1 MPLLARYAS
10 RRRTMKKPLFAL
22 LVATGLYCAGP
33 QALAQLGGL
42 QRLPTLPSLPNLPA
56 TSQDANR
63 TLRQVERNVLAP
75 LDLQGLRQRTID
87 ELLNRDR
94 ERFERD
100 PTGEPMLRG
109 ELSLYAPSPAL
120 LDAARAAG
128 FVVLRERVLDA
139 LDVRIVVLRVPPG
152 NSTAAA
158 LTVLRAM
165 APDAAIDF
173 NHVYTGSG
181 PTPAARSPA
190 TADRPAATP
199 TAAAPGSA
207 GIRIGL
213 VDGALDT
220 RHPALRDADI
230 RMRRCA
236 QAQRPSAHASA
247 IASLLVGNAG
257 AFHGVVPQAT
267 LFAADVGCGDSAV
280 DAIADALGWMVLE
293 RVPVINVSLV
303 GPPNRT
309 LEQVVH
315 AVIGRG
321 HVIVAAVGNDGPAA
335 PPLYPAAYAGV
346 VGVTGVDPARRVLP
360 EALQGPQVMFAAP
373 GAQVAVA
380 AGASDY
386 AAARGTSYATP
397 LVAGLIALR
406 LREANPDAAARTL
419 DALAL
424 DAIDLGLPGRDRVY
438 GHGLVGEGQRID
450 PLALR

>member
-1 MPLLARYAS
+1 M
-10 RRRTMKKPLFAL
+10 
-22 LVATGLYCAGP
+22 
-33 QALAQLGGL
+33 
-42 QRLPTLPSLPNLPA
+42 
-56 TSQDANR
+56 
-63 TLRQVERNVLAP
+63 RQVERNVLAP

-87 ELLNRDR
+87 DLLTRDR
-94 ERFERD
+94 ERYERD

-139 LDVRIVVLRVPPG
+139 LDVRIVVLRAPPG
-152 NSTAAA
+152 NTTAAA
-158 LTVLRAM
+158 LTALRAM

-173 NHVYTGSG
+173 NHVYTGG
-181 PTPAARSPA
+181 GATPAAATPA
-190 TADRPAATP
+190 PADRSAPAP
-199 TAAAPGSA
+199 TGAAPGTL

-213 VDGALDT
+213 VDGALHT
-220 RHPALRDADI
+220 QHPALRDADI
-230 RMRRCA
+230 RLRRCDRP
-236 QAQRPSAHASA
+236 QRPSPHATA
-247 IASLLVGNAG
+247 VASLLVGHAG

-315 AVIGRG
+315 AVAGRG

-346 VGVTGVDPARRVLP
+346 VGVTGVDTLRRVLP

-380 AGASDY
+380 AVAAGAGEY

-397 LVAGLIALR
+397 LVAGLISLR
-406 LREANPDAAARTL
+406 LREPNPDAAARTL
-419 DALAL
+419 DTLAR
-424 DAIDLGLPGRDRVY
+424 DAIDLGLPGRDKVY

>member
-1 MPLLARYAS
+1 MKKILALLLA
-10 RRRTMKKPLFAL
+10 TAL
-22 LVATGLYCAGP
+22 GGAGTP
-33 QALAQLGGL
+33 TLAQLGGL

-56 TSQDANR
+56 ASQDTNR
-63 TLRQVERNVLAP
+63 TVRQIERNVLAP

-87 ELLNRDR
+87 ELLASDR
-94 ERFERD
+94 GRYERD
-100 PTGEPMLRG
+100 PGGELMLRG
-109 ELSLYAPSPAL
+109 ELSLYSPSSTL
-120 LDAARAAG
+120 LDEARAAG

-139 LDVRIVVLRVPPG
+139 LDARVVVLRAPPG
-152 NSTAAA
+152 SSTAAA
-158 LTVLRAM
+158 LAALRAM
-165 APDAAIDF
+165 APEGAIDF

-181 PTPAARSPA
+181 ATPEPTTPAAPIVGSN
-190 TADRPAATP
+190 
-199 TAAAPGSA
+199 AAPGNT

-220 RHPALRDADI
+220 RHPALRGADI
-230 RMRRCA
+230 RLRRCA
-236 QAQRPSAHASA
+236 QAPRASPHANA

-257 AFHGVVPQAT
+257 AFHGVVPHAT
-267 LFAADVGCGDSAV
+267 LYAADIGCGDSAV
-280 DAIADALGWMVLE
+280 DAIADALGWMVSE

-309 LEQVVH
+309 LEQIVN
-315 AVIGRG
+315 AVAGRG

-335 PPLYPAAYAGV
+335 PPLYPAAYPGV
-346 VGVTGVDPARRVLP
+346 VGVTGVDPRRRVLP

-373 GAQVAVA
+373 GAQLAVA
-380 AGASDY
+380 AGEREY

-406 LREANPDAAARTL
+406 LREARPDAAARTL
-419 DALAL
+419 DALAHE
-424 DAIDLGLPGRDRVY
+424 AIDLGAPGRDTVY

>member
-1 MPLLARYAS
+1 MNR
-10 RRRTMKKPLFAL
+10 PLFAL
-22 LVATGLYCAGP
+22 LLATALCGTGAP
-33 QALAQLGGL
+33 ALAQLGGL
-42 QRLPTLPSLPNLPA
+42 QRLPTVPALPNLPA
-56 TSQDANR
+56 GSQDPNR
-63 TLRQVERNVLAP
+63 TLRQVERSVLAP

-94 ERFERD
+94 DRYERD
-100 PTGEPMLRG
+100 PAGEPMLRG

-128 FVVLRERVLDA
+128 FVVLRERVLEA
-139 LDVRIVVLRVPPG
+139 LDVRIVVLRAPPG
-152 NSTAAA
+152 SSTPAA
-158 LTVLRAM
+158 LATLRALD
-165 APDAAIDF
+165 AAAAIDF

-181 PTPAARSPA
+181 QTPEPA
-190 TADRPAATP
+190 STASTGGRAS
-199 TAAAPGSA
+199 APGAASNA
-207 GIRIGL
+207 AVGIRIGL

-230 RMRRCA
+230 RLRRCA
-236 QAQRPSAHASA
+236 QAQRPSAHANA
-247 IASLLVGNAG
+247 IASLLVGRDG

-280 DAIADALGWMVLE
+280 DAIADALGWLVLE
-293 RVPVINVSLV
+293 RVPVISVSLV

-309 LEQVVH
+309 LELVVN
-315 AVIGRG
+315 AVAGRG

-335 PPLYPAAYAGV
+335 RPLYPAAYPGV
-346 VGVTGVDPARRVLP
+346 VGVTGVDPGRRVLP
-360 EALQGPQVMFAAP
+360 EALQGSQVMFAAP

-380 AGASDY
+380 AGGREY

-406 LREANPDAAARTL
+406 LREARPDAAARTL
-419 DALAL
+419 DALAR
-424 DAIDLGLPGRDRVY
+424 DAVDLGPPGRDPVY

>member
-1 MPLLARYAS
+1 MKKILALLLA
-10 RRRTMKKPLFAL
+10 TAL
-22 LVATGLYCAGP
+22 CGAGTP
-33 QALAQLGGL
+33 ALAQLGGL
-42 QRLPTLPSLPNLPA
+42 QRLPTLPSLPTLPA
-56 TSQDANR
+56 ASQDTNR
-63 TLRQVERNVLAP
+63 TVRQIERNVLAP

-87 ELLNRDR
+87 ELLASNR
-94 ERFERD
+94 ERYERD
-100 PTGEPMLRG
+100 PTGELMLRG
-109 ELSLYAPSPAL
+109 ELSLYSPSSTL

-128 FVVLRERVLDA
+128 FVVLRERVLEA
-139 LDVRIVVLRVPPG
+139 LDVRVVVLRAPPG
-152 NSTAAA
+152 GSTAAA
-158 LTVLRAM
+158 LAALRAM
-165 APDAAIDF
+165 APEGAIDF

-181 PTPAARSPA
+181 TTPEPTTPAAPIVGS
-190 TADRPAATP
+190 
-199 TAAAPGSA
+199 TAAPSSN

-220 RHPALRDADI
+220 RHPALRNADI
-230 RMRRCA
+230 RLRRCA
-236 QAQRPSAHASA
+236 QAPRVSPHANA

-267 LFAADVGCGDSAV
+267 LYAADVGCGDSAV

-315 AVIGRG
+315 AVAGRG

-335 PPLYPAAYAGV
+335 PPLYPAAYPGV
-346 VGVTGVDPARRVLP
+346 VGVTGVDPRRRVLP

-373 GAQVAVA
+373 GAQLAVA
-380 AGASDY
+380 AGEREY

-406 LREANPDAAARTL
+406 LREARPDAAARTL
-419 DALAL
+419 DALARE
-424 DAIDLGLPGRDRVY
+424 AIDLGAPGRDTVY
-438 GHGLVGEGQRID
+438 GNGLVGESQRID

>member
-1 MPLLARYAS
+1 
-10 RRRTMKKPLFAL
+10 MKKPLLAL
-22 LVATGLYCAGP
+22 LLATALCSVGTT
-33 QALAQLGGL
+33 ALAQLGGL
-42 QRLPTLPSLPNLPA
+42 QRLPTLPSLPNVPPA
-56 TSQDANR
+56 SPDANR

-75 LDLQGLRQRTID
+75 LDLQGLRRRTID

-94 ERFERD
+94 ERYERD

-139 LDVRIVVLRVPPG
+139 LDARIVVLRAPPG
-152 NSTAAA
+152 NTTAAA
-158 LTVLRAM
+158 LTALRAM

-181 PTPAARSPA
+181 ATPAAATPA
-190 TADRPAATP
+190 SADRSVPAP
-199 TAAAPGSA
+199 TGTAPIGTL
-207 GIRIGL
+207 GVRIGL
-213 VDGALDT
+213 VDGALLT
-220 RHPALRDADI
+220 QHPALRDADI
-230 RMRRCA
+230 RLRRCDRP
-236 QAQRPSAHASA
+236 QRPSPHATA
-247 IASLLVGNAG
+247 IASLLVGRAG

-315 AVIGRG
+315 AVAGRG

-346 VGVTGVDPARRVLP
+346 VGVTGVDTLRRVLP

-380 AGASDY
+380 TGAGDY

-397 LVAGLIALR
+397 LVAGLISLR
-406 LREANPDAAARTL
+406 LREANPDAAARILDTL
-419 DALAL
+419 ARE
-424 DAIDLGLPGRDRVY
+424 AIDLGLPGRDKVY

>member
-1 MPLLARYAS
+1 
-10 RRRTMKKPLFAL
+10 MKNLFAL
-22 LVATGLYCAGP
+22 FLATALCGAGTP
-33 QALAQLGGL
+33 VLAQLGGL

-56 TSQDANR
+56 AGQDTNR
-63 TLRQVERNVLAP
+63 TLRQIDRNVLAP
-75 LDLQGLRQRTID
+75 LDLRGLRQRTID
-87 ELLNRDR
+87 ELLASNR
-94 ERFERD
+94 ERYERD
-100 PTGEPMLRG
+100 PSGEPMLRG

-128 FVVLRERVLDA
+128 FVVLRERMLEA
-139 LDVRIVVLRVPPG
+139 LDVRIVVLRAPPG
-152 NSTAAA
+152 HTTAAA
-158 LTVLRAM
+158 LATLRAL
-165 APDAAIDF
+165 APEAAIDF

-181 PTPAARSPA
+181 TTPE
-190 TADRPAATP
+190 P
-199 TAAAPGSA
+199 TAAATSDAGSPAAPDHA

-220 RHPALRDADI
+220 RHPALRNADI
-230 RMRRCA
+230 RLRRCV
-236 QAQRPSAHASA
+236 QAQRASPHANA

-267 LFAADVGCGDSAV
+267 LYAADVGCGDSAV

-293 RVPVINVSLV
+293 RVPVISVSLV

-309 LEQVVH
+309 LEQVVK
-315 AVIGRG
+315 ALTGRG

-335 PPLYPAAYAGV
+335 PPLYPAAYPGV
-346 VGVTGVDPARRVLP
+346 VGVTGVDPGRRVLP

-380 AGASDY
+380 AGEREY
-386 AAARGTSYATP
+386 TAARGTSYATP

-406 LREANPDAAARTL
+406 LREARPDAAARTL
-419 DALAL
+419 AALARE
-424 DAIDLGLPGRDRVY
+424 AIDLGAPGRDTVY
-438 GHGLVGEGQRID
+438 GQGLVGEDQRIN

>member
-1 MPLLARYAS
+1 
-10 RRRTMKKPLFAL
+10 MKRFFAL
-22 LVATGLYCAGP
+22 LLATALCGAGAP
-33 QALAQLGGL
+33 ALGQLGGL

-56 TSQDANR
+56 SGQDTSR
-63 TLRQVERNVLAP
+63 TLRQIERNVLAP

-87 ELLNRDR
+87 ELLSSNR
-94 ERFERD
+94 ERYERD
-100 PTGEPMLRG
+100 PNGEPMLRG

-139 LDVRIVVLRVPPG
+139 LEVRVVVLRAPRG
-152 NSTAAA
+152 SSTAAA
-158 LTVLRAM
+158 LATLRAM

-181 PTPAARSPA
+181 ATPAPDAA
-190 TADRPAATP
+190 PAAPVDRSTP
-199 TAAAPGSA
+199 PANGA

-213 VDGALDT
+213 VDGALDR
-220 RHPALRDADI
+220 RHPALRNADI
-230 RMRRCA
+230 RVRRCA
-236 QAQRPSAHASA
+236 LPQHASPHANA

-257 AFHGVVPQAT
+257 AFHGVVPNAT
-267 LFAADVGCGDSAV
+267 LYAADVGCGDTAV

-303 GPPNRT
+303 GPSNRT
-309 LEQVVH
+309 LEQVVR
-315 AVIGRG
+315 AVAGRG

-335 PPLYPAAYAGV
+335 PPLYPAAYPGV
-346 VGVTGVDPARRVLP
+346 VGVTGVDTRRRVLP

-380 AGASDY
+380 AGEREY

-406 LREANPDAAARTL
+406 LREARSDAAAQAL
-419 DALAL
+419 DALAR
-424 DAIDLGLPGRDRVY
+424 DAIDLGAPGRDTVY
-438 GHGLVGEGQRID
+438 GHGLVGEGERID

>member
-1 MPLLARYAS
+1 
-10 RRRTMKKPLFAL
+10 MKNLFAL
-22 LVATGLYCAGP
+22 LLATALCGAGTP
-33 QALAQLGGL
+33 VLAQLGGL

-56 TSQDANR
+56 AGQDTNR
-63 TLRQVERNVLAP
+63 TLRQVDRNVLAP

-87 ELLNRDR
+87 EFLASNR
-94 ERFERD
+94 ERYERD
-100 PTGEPMLRG
+100 PSGEPMLRG

-128 FVVLRERVLDA
+128 FAVLRERVLEA
-139 LDVRIVVLRVPPG
+139 LDVRIVVLRAPPG
-152 NSTAAA
+152 HSTAAA
-158 LTVLRAM
+158 LAALRAI
-165 APDAAIDF
+165 APEAAIDF

-181 PTPAARSPA
+181 TTPEPATPAA
-190 TADRPAATP
+190 P
-199 TAAAPGSA
+199 TVGSTTGSAAAPNNA
-207 GIRIGL
+207 AIRIGL

-220 RHPALRDADI
+220 RHPALRNADI
-230 RMRRCA
+230 RLRRCV
-236 QAQRPSAHASA
+236 QAPRASPHANA
-247 IASLLVGNAG
+247 IASLLVGSAG

-267 LFAADVGCGDSAV
+267 LYAADVGCGDSAV

-293 RVPVINVSLV
+293 RVPVISVSLV

-315 AVIGRG
+315 AVTGRG

-335 PPLYPAAYAGV
+335 PPLYPAAYRGV
-346 VGVTGVDPARRVLP
+346 VGVTGVDSARRVLP

-380 AGASDY
+380 AGEREY
-386 AAARGTSYATP
+386 TAARGTSYATP

-406 LREANPDAAARTL
+406 LREARPDAAARTL
-419 DALAL
+419 AALAQE
-424 DAIDLGLPGRDRVY
+424 AIDLGAPGRDTVY

>member
-1 MPLLARYAS
+1 MKNTLALLLA
-10 RRRTMKKPLFAL
+10 TAL
-22 LVATGLYCAGP
+22 CGAGSP
-33 QALAQLGGL
+33 ALAQLGGL

-56 TSQDANR
+56 ASQDTNR
-63 TLRQVERNVLAP
+63 SVRQIERNVLAP

-87 ELLNRDR
+87 ELLANNR
-94 ERFERD
+94 ERYERD
-100 PTGEPMLRG
+100 PSGELMLRG
-109 ELSLYAPSPAL
+109 ELSLYSPSPTL

-139 LDVRIVVLRVPPG
+139 LDVRVVVLRAPPG
-152 NSTAAA
+152 SSTAAA
-158 LTVLRAM
+158 LAALRAM
-165 APDAAIDF
+165 APEGAIDF

-181 PTPAARSPA
+181 
-190 TADRPAATP
+190 ATP
-199 TAAAPGSA
+199 EPTTPTAPIAGSAAAPGNT

-220 RHPALRDADI
+220 RHPALRNADI
-230 RMRRCA
+230 RLRRCA
-236 QAQRPSAHASA
+236 QAPRPSPHANA

-267 LFAADVGCGDSAV
+267 LYAADVGCGDSAV

-303 GPPNRT
+303 GPANRT
-309 LEQVVH
+309 LEQVVN
-315 AVIGRG
+315 AVAGRG

-335 PPLYPAAYAGV
+335 PPLYPAAYPGV
-346 VGVTGVDPARRVLP
+346 VGVTGVDPRRRVLP
-360 EALQGPQVMFAAP
+360 EALQGRQVMFAAP
-373 GAQVAVA
+373 GAQLAVA
-380 AGASDY
+380 AGEREY

-406 LREANPDAAARTL
+406 LREARPDAAARTL
-419 DALAL
+419 DALARE
-424 DAIDLGLPGRDRVY
+424 AIDLGAPGRDTVY